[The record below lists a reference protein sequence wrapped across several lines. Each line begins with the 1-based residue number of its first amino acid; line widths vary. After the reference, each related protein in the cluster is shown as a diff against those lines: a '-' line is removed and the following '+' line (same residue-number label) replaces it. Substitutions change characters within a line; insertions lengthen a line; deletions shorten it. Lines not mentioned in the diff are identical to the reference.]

1 MNKGG
6 LIYLCDFANLGDGG
20 TLGGGEGEKGEHEE
34 QRANHS
40 DVREA

>member
-1 MNKGG
+1 MNKSGP
-6 LIYLCDFANLGDGG
+6 IYLRDGASLGDGG